1 MKCRYYH
8 KKDKTYP
15 PEVYRGIT
23 DDESTWGMCCSKEM
37 AYRCAEE
44 YWDSTHNF
52 NLGEILLTSLLFL
65 FCVISFIL
73 LVLAASCFLGLFA
86 LNFINPMTCVG
97 IIILS
102 LYLFGVVFF
111 ISRLIIN
118 LVDGFIFEE
127 NIYNLYFLCVFI
139 FSIIFAF
146 VFC

>member
-44 YWDSTHNF
+44 YLDSTHNF
-52 NLGEILLTSLLFL
+52 NLGNILLTSLLFL

-73 LVLAASCFLGLFA
+73 LVLVASCFLGLFA

-118 LVDGFIFEE
+118 LVDGFILEE
-127 NIYNLYFLCVFI
+127 NIYNLYFLCVCI

-146 VFC
+146 VLC

>member
-1 MKCRYYH
+1 MRCRYYH

-23 DDESTWGMCCSKEM
+23 DEEDTWGMCCSKEM

-73 LVLAASCFLGLFA
+73 LVLVASCFLGLFA

-102 LYLFGVVFF
+102 LYLFGVIFF

-139 FSIIFAF
+139 FSIVFAF
-146 VFC
+146 VLC

>member
-1 MKCRYYH
+1 MGCRYFH

-52 NLGEILLTSLLFL
+52 NLGKILLTSLLFL

-73 LVLAASCFLGLFA
+73 LVLVASCFLGLFA

-118 LVDGFIFEE
+118 LANGFIFEE

-139 FSIIFAF
+139 FSIVFAF
-146 VFC
+146 ALC

>member
-1 MKCRYYH
+1 MGCRYYH

-73 LVLAASCFLGLFA
+73 LVLVASCFLGLFA

-139 FSIIFAF
+139 FSIVFAF
-146 VFC
+146 ALC

>member
-1 MKCRYYH
+1 MRCRYYH
-8 KKDKTYP
+8 KKDKMYP

-23 DDESTWGMCCSKEM
+23 DDKDTWGMCCSKEM

-52 NLGEILLTSLLFL
+52 NLGDILLTSLLFL

-73 LVLAASCFLGLFA
+73 LVLVAICFLGLFA

-139 FSIIFAF
+139 FSIVFAF
-146 VFC
+146 VLC

>member
-52 NLGEILLTSLLFL
+52 NLGNILLTSLLFL

-73 LVLAASCFLGLFA
+73 LVLVASCFLGLFA

-139 FSIIFAF
+139 FSIVFAF
-146 VFC
+146 VLC

>member
-1 MKCRYYH
+1 MKCRNYRE
-8 KKDKTYP
+8 KDKKYP

-44 YWDSTHNF
+44 YWDSTHTF
-52 NLGEILLTSLLFL
+52 KLGETILTSLLAL
-65 FCVISFIL
+65 VCVILFVLIV
-73 LVLAASCFLGLFA
+73 LVSGCIFGLFA
-86 LNFINPMTCVG
+86 VNFIKPITCMG

-118 LVDGFIFEE
+118 LVDGFILEE
-127 NIYNLYFLCVFI
+127 NIYNLYFLCVCI

-146 VFC
+146 VLC

>member
-1 MKCRYYH
+1 MRCRYYH
-8 KKDKTYP
+8 KKDKMYP

-23 DDESTWGMCCSKEM
+23 DDKDTWGMCCSKEM

-52 NLGEILLTSLLFL
+52 NLGDILLTSLLFL

-73 LVLAASCFLGLFA
+73 LVLVASCFLGLFA

-139 FSIIFAF
+139 FSIVFAF
-146 VFC
+146 VLC

>member
-1 MKCRYYH
+1 MRCRYYH
-8 KKDKTYP
+8 KKDKMYP

-23 DDESTWGMCCSKEM
+23 DDEDTWGMCCSKEM

-52 NLGEILLTSLLFL
+52 NLGSILLTSLLFL

-73 LVLAASCFLGLFA
+73 LVLVASCFLGLFA

-139 FSIIFAF
+139 FSIVFAF
-146 VFC
+146 VLC

>member
-1 MKCRYYH
+1 MGCRYFH

-23 DDESTWGMCCSKEM
+23 DDEDTWGMCCSKEM

-52 NLGEILLTSLLFL
+52 NLGNILLTSLLFL

-73 LVLAASCFLGLFA
+73 LVLVAGCFLGLFA

-139 FSIIFAF
+139 FSIVFAF
-146 VFC
+146 VLC